1 MKRINGLTPAER
13 LVRYALEIGAF
24 AFAPQGYRLMNGRTR
39 PYFFNSGLFDTGE
52 AIGEI
57 ASTYAETIE
66 HGDIVDFDTLYSPP
80 YQKTALAP
88 AIAMALN
95 DSFGRNVRWSAGHKA
110 DRTYTLVGAP
120 ITRDSRVVIISEVI
134 SDDRTEQVA
143 VDFIKRQGGKAVGLI
158 AVFDPQEHAENNN
171 LSLAKSLENKFGFPV
186 GAVATLADLISAIE
200 ETKCVSNDMLQI
212 ILDYRKKFGV

>member
-1 MKRINGLTPAER
+1 MDNLTPVE
-13 LVRYALEIGAF
+13 LVRYALRIGAF
-24 AFAPQGYRLMNGRTR
+24 AFAPEGYRLMNGRTR
-39 PYFFNSGLFDTGE
+39 PYFFSSGLFDTGKGMG
-52 AIGEI
+52 IL
-57 ASTYAETIE
+57 ASAYAETI
-66 HGDIVDFDTLYSPP
+66 GNRDTIEFNTIYSPP

-95 DSFGRNVRWSAGHKA
+95 DSFGRNVRWSVGHRA

-134 SDDRTEQVA
+134 SDDRTEQVV
-143 VDFIKRQGGKAVGLI
+143 VDFIKRKGGEAVGLI
-158 AVFDPQEHAENNN
+158 AAFDPQERAESNG
-171 LSLAKSLENKFGFPV
+171 LSLARSLENKFGFPV